1 MTMVTITSTDLE
13 TFAYID
19 DSFQFTIKN
28 NGVVVDITGWTVYFT
43 VKRNKKDTTALISK
57 TITTHTNP
65 TLGVT
70 TVTIDKEDTQDLC
83 DDYFYDFKV
92 DNTSGD
98 RKIYSVGKFTVNP
111 GVKRT

>member
-1 MTMVTITSTDLE
+1 MVTVTSTDLE
-13 TFAYID
+13 TDAYVD

-28 NGVVVDITGWTVYFT
+28 NGVAVDITGWTVYFT

-57 TITTHTNP
+57 TITTHTTP
-65 TLGVT
+65 ASGIT
-70 TVTIDKEDTQDLC
+70 TVVIDKEDTQNLI
-83 DDYFYDFKV
+83 DDYFYDLKV
-92 DNTSGD
+92 NNLSDD